1 MACVANLYG
10 SCLAFAH
17 PMHMDCTYQEARML
31 KASLKMTTRYTD
43 DATRLRVLMRDL
55 RELRRAVDRLGAAD
69 IVHTLHNAVLTAQGA
84 LGLVEARLHQ
94 GRTDEVA
101 GLLQLAEQRLRA
113 CRTVIA
119 RRQQPRVVR
128 ALALSSRT

>member
-1 MACVANLYG
+1 
-10 SCLAFAH
+10 
-17 PMHMDCTYQEARML
+17 ML

-55 RELRRAVDRLGAAD
+55 REVRRAVDRLGAAD

-94 GRTDEVA
+94 GRTDDVA
-101 GLLQLAEQRLRA
+101 GLLELADQRLRV
-113 CRTVIA
+113 CRTLIA
-119 RRQQPRVVR
+119 RRQRQSVIG
-128 ALALSSRT
+128 ALPLSRTT